1 MQINFQKAVKRPIP
15 IDTIQ
20 LTSTLWDNIYNSS
33 NHRISINGYTVQ
45 AGFITEEY
53 LYPSSEEQSGV
64 IPVPEERKVFFINT
78 LEDVSVKQ
86 LHKAEINDW
95 LIKGVVGEIYACAN
109 DIFMKTYELLQGG
122 N

>member
-1 MQINFQKAVKRPIP
+1 MQINFQKAVKKPIP

-64 IPVPEERKVFFINT
+64 VPVLEERKVFFINT

-95 LIKGVVGEIYACAN
+95 LIKGVAGEIYACAN